1 MDHNIKPFGDTKF
14 ISPRDLNK
22 LKKRSQQKR
31 SIFLLQKH
39 LSSCLPLQNYVLSLF
54 PPPPQKK
61 NSKTHRGG
69 FSLSRL
75 CGKLHIPKNPL
86 GQFVFLGSFLQPFFG
101 GGKVFCGVIMI
112 SENTFLEWFVER
124 LFLSKYVSNQRCPRV
139 QNHSA
144 TWVAKR
150 GVSRGVARNCRC
162 CDEWEVSEGLAGV

>member
-1 MDHNIKPFGDTKF
+1 MIPNLFHLVTWTNWKKEVNKKDPFFYFKNIFPVVCPSKTTY
-14 ISPRDLNK
+14 
-22 LKKRSQQKR
+22 
-31 SIFLLQKH
+31 FL
-39 LSSCLPLQNYVLSLF
+39 CF
-54 PPPPQKK
+54 PPKKKKK